1 MPDPST
7 ARAVV
12 DHAGVSV
19 ADLER
24 SERFWREV
32 LGFEVV
38 EDRFAFPEHDLRG
51 VVLVNVQG
59 ARVELFERRDSVPTG
74 PHHQIESTR
83 RQGWFQFALAV
94 PDIEATFAAVTSAGA
109 EPPCRPLRPRT
120 GSRWS
125 RSSAIPTGTWSS
137 SCSVPPS
144 RPDSRCGRPSS
155 APGSPSSPTPAR
167 PRTCWA
173 SPA

>member
-32 LGFEVV
+32 LGFEMV

-51 VVLVNVQG
+51 VVLVNAQG

-94 PDIEATFAAVTSAGA
+94 PDIDATFAAVTAAGA
-109 EPPCRPLRPRT
+109 EPTLPPTMAPDGVSLVAFVRDPDGNLVEFLQRP
-120 GSRWS
+120 
-125 RSSAIPTGTWSS
+125 AE
-137 SCSVPPS
+137 
-144 RPDSRCGRPSS
+144 
-155 APGSPSSPTPAR
+155 PAG
-167 PRTCWA
+167 
-173 SPA
+173 

>member
-7 ARAVV
+7 ALAVV

-24 SERFWREV
+24 SEGFWREV
-32 LGFEVV
+32 LGFEMV

-109 EPPCRPLRPRT
+109 EPTLPPTTAPDGVTLVAFVRDPDGNLVEFLQRP
-120 GSRWS
+120 
-125 RSSAIPTGTWSS
+125 AE
-137 SCSVPPS
+137 
-144 RPDSRCGRPSS
+144 
-155 APGSPSSPTPAR
+155 PAG
-167 PRTCWA
+167 
-173 SPA
+173 

>member
-7 ARAVV
+7 ALAVV

-32 LGFEVV
+32 LGFEMV

-59 ARVELFERRDSVPTG
+59 ARVELFERKGFAVAERQDLVVRGVAIHNYRMVKALGLTAPYLTWPRG
-74 PHHQIESTR
+74 P
-83 RQGWFQFALAV
+83 
-94 PDIEATFAAVTSAGA
+94 
-109 EPPCRPLRPRT
+109 
-120 GSRWS
+120 
-125 RSSAIPTGTWSS
+125 
-137 SCSVPPS
+137 
-144 RPDSRCGRPSS
+144 
-155 APGSPSSPTPAR
+155 
-167 PRTCWA
+167 
-173 SPA
+173 

>member
-32 LGFEVV
+32 LGFEMV

-94 PDIEATFAAVTSAGA
+94 PDIDATFAAVTAAGA
-109 EPPCRPLRPRT
+109 EPTLPPTTAPDGVSLVAFVRDPDGNLVEFLQRP
-120 GSRWS
+120 
-125 RSSAIPTGTWSS
+125 AE
-137 SCSVPPS
+137 
-144 RPDSRCGRPSS
+144 
-155 APGSPSSPTPAR
+155 PAG
-167 PRTCWA
+167 
-173 SPA
+173 

>member
-7 ARAVV
+7 ALAVV

-32 LGFEVV
+32 LGFEMV

-51 VVLVNVQG
+51 VVLVNAQG

-109 EPPCRPLRPRT
+109 EPTLPPTTAPDGVSLVAFVRDPDGNLVEFLQRP
-120 GSRWS
+120 
-125 RSSAIPTGTWSS
+125 AE
-137 SCSVPPS
+137 
-144 RPDSRCGRPSS
+144 
-155 APGSPSSPTPAR
+155 PAG
-167 PRTCWA
+167 
-173 SPA
+173 

>member
-32 LGFEVV
+32 LGFEMV

-109 EPPCRPLRPRT
+109 EPTLPPTTAPDGVTLVAFVRDPDGNLVEFLQRP
-120 GSRWS
+120 
-125 RSSAIPTGTWSS
+125 AE
-137 SCSVPPS
+137 
-144 RPDSRCGRPSS
+144 
-155 APGSPSSPTPAR
+155 PAG
-167 PRTCWA
+167 
-173 SPA
+173 

>member
-38 EDRFAFPEHDLRG
+38 EDRFAFPEHDLCG

-59 ARVELFERRDSVPTG
+59 ARVELFERRGSVPTG

-94 PDIEATFAAVTSAGA
+94 PDIKATFAAVTAAGA
-109 EPPCRPLRPRT
+109 EPALPPTTAPDGVSLVAFVRDPDGNLVEFLQRP
-120 GSRWS
+120 
-125 RSSAIPTGTWSS
+125 AE
-137 SCSVPPS
+137 
-144 RPDSRCGRPSS
+144 
-155 APGSPSSPTPAR
+155 PAG
-167 PRTCWA
+167 
-173 SPA
+173 

>member
-7 ARAVV
+7 ALAVV

-32 LGFEVV
+32 LGFEMV

-83 RQGWFQFALAV
+83 RQGWFQFALTV
-94 PDIEATFAAVTSAGA
+94 PDIQATYAATVKAGA
-109 EPPCRPLRPRT
+109 TPLLEPSVAPDGISQVAFVGDPDGHLVEFLQ
-120 GSRWS
+120 
-125 RSSAIPTGTWSS
+125 RSSVPEEPS
-137 SCSVPPS
+137 SVPEES
-144 RPDSRCGRPSS
+144 
-155 APGSPSSPTPAR
+155 
-167 PRTCWA
+167 
-173 SPA
+173 